1 MHKFFHV
8 LQDTYVSSGSNT
20 ATTGVS
26 ERDQNFGKDAIL
38 ELKKVFFNKTYDSN
52 TRVLVQ
58 FDNTEI
64 RNYISSSNIEIGN
77 YSASL
82 RLYESNGTQGL
93 SEEYSISVHPILE
106 QWAEGIGKFGDDPKT
121 TEGCSYTFR
130 TNANGVSQ
138 SWSTPGVT
146 ISDVSASFMT
156 GSGHLT
162 QSFKNESPDININI
176 TKILQAQLNG
186 DIPNYGYLLKLS
198 GSIET
203 RSTSFEDL
211 KFFSGQTNTI
221 YNPRIE
227 LKHDDHVI
235 ATGSATGSL
244 LPLDTTGAVD
254 NYIYKKSFR
263 ESYKVDETV
272 RFRFGARQRYITKT
286 FNTSVQ
292 ETSGS
297 YIPEGSGSYSIVDL
311 ATGETVIPFSS
322 YTTMSVDTTSPYFI
336 QDLSGFYPQRAYKI
350 LVKVSYD
357 NNEEYIFDDGYEFIV
372 RN

>member
-8 LQDTYVSSGSNT
+8 VQDTYVSSGSNVG
-20 ATTGVS
+20 TTGVS

-38 ELKKVFFNKTYDSN
+38 ELKKVFFNQTYNSS

-64 RNYISSSNIEIGN
+64 KNYISSSNISTGN
-77 YSASL
+77 YSASV

-93 SEEYSISVHPILE
+93 SEEYSISIHPILE
-106 QWAEGIGKFGDDPKT
+106 QWAEGVGKFGDDPKT
-121 TEGCSYTFR
+121 TDGCSWIHR
-130 TNANGVSQ
+130 SKANNITQ

-146 ISDVSASFMT
+146 ISDVSASFMA
-156 GSGHLT
+156 GQVT
-162 QSFKNESPDININI
+162 QSFKNESPDIDINV
-176 TKILQAQLNG
+176 TSILQAQLDG
-186 DIPNYGYLLKLS
+186 TIPNYGFLLKLS
-198 GSIET
+198 GSIESST
-203 RSTSFEDL
+203 TSFEDL

-221 YNPRIE
+221 YNPRLE

-235 ATGSATGSL
+235 ATGSVTGSL
-244 LPLDTTGAVD
+244 LQLNTTGTVD
-254 NYIYKKSFR
+254 NYLYKKSFR

-272 RFRFGARQRYITKT
+272 RFRFGARKRYIDKSFT
-286 FNTSVQ
+286 TSVQ

-311 ATGETVIPFSS
+311 ATGETVVPFSS
-322 YTTMSVDTTSPYFI
+322 YTTMSVDTTSPYFL

>member
-8 LQDTYVSSGSNT
+8 LQDSYVSSGSNI

-38 ELKKVFFNKTYDSN
+38 ELKKVFFDRSYDSS

-64 RNYISSSNIEIGN
+64 LNYISSSNIEIGN

-106 QWAEGIGKFGDDPKT
+106 QWAEGVGKMGDDPKT
-121 TEGCSYTFR
+121 TDGCSWTFR

-146 ISDVSASFMT
+146 ISDVSASFMA
-156 GSGHLT
+156 GQLT
-162 QSFKNESPDININI
+162 QSFKNESPDVDINI
-176 TKILQAQLNG
+176 TSILQAQLDG
-186 DIPNYGYLLKLS
+186 TIPNYGYLLRLS

-203 RSTSFEDL
+203 RATSFEDL

-244 LPLDTTGAVD
+244 LALDTSGASD
-254 NYIYKKSFR
+254 NYIYKKGFR
-263 ESYKVDETV
+263 ESYKVDETA
-272 RFRFGARQRYITKT
+272 RFRFGARKRYIEKSFT
-286 FNTSVQ
+286 TSVQ
-292 ETSGS
+292 SASGS

-322 YTTMSVDTTSPYFI
+322 YTTMSVDSSGPYFI
-336 QDLSGFYPQRAYKI
+336 QDLAGFYPQRAYKV

>member
-8 LQDTYVSSGSNT
+8 VQDTYISSGSNVG
-20 ATTGVS
+20 TTGVS

-38 ELKKVFFNKTYDSN
+38 ELKKVFFNKTYNSN

-58 FDNTEI
+58 FNNTEI
-64 RNYISSSNIEIGN
+64 KNYISSSNISSGN

-93 SEEYSISVHPILE
+93 SEEYSISVHPLLE
-106 QWAEGIGKFGDDPKT
+106 QWAEGVGKFGDDPKT
-121 TEGCSYTFR
+121 TDGCSYTFR
-130 TNANGVSQ
+130 TNVNDISQ
-138 SWSTPGVT
+138 SWTTPGGT
-146 ISDVSASFMT
+146 IADVSASFMA
-156 GSGHLT
+156 GQLT

-176 TKILQAQLNG
+176 TSILQAQLDG
-186 DIPNYGYLLKLS
+186 VIPNYGFLLKLS

-244 LPLDTTGAVD
+244 LPLDTTGTVD
-254 NYIYKKSFR
+254 NYLYKKSFR
-263 ESYKVDETV
+263 ESYKVNETA

-286 FNTSVQ
+286 FSTSVQ

-311 ATGETVIPFSS
+311 ATGETVVPFSS
-322 YTTMSVDTTSPYFI
+322 YTTMSVDNTSPYFI

-350 LVKVSYD
+350 LVKISYD

>member
-8 LQDTYVSSGSNT
+8 TQDTYISSGSNT

-38 ELKKVFFNKTYDSN
+38 ELKKVFVNQTYDSS

-58 FDNTEI
+58 FDNTNI
-64 RNYISSSNIEIGN
+64 KNYISSSNISTGN

-106 QWAEGIGKFGDDPKT
+106 QWAEGVGKFGDDPKVT
-121 TEGCSYTFR
+121 DGCSWAYR
-130 TNANGVSQ
+130 TSVNGVSQ

-146 ISDVSASFMT
+146 ISDVSASFMANY
-156 GSGHLT
+156 LT
-162 QSFKNESPDININI
+162 QSYKNESPDVDINI
-176 TKILQAQLNG
+176 TDILQAQLDG
-186 DIPNYGYLLKLS
+186 TIPNYGYLLKLS

-203 RSTSFEDL
+203 SGTSFEDL

-244 LPLDTTGAVD
+244 LPLDTTGASD

-272 RFRFGARQRYITKT
+272 RFRFGARKRYIEKSFT
-286 FNTSVQ
+286 TSVQ
-292 ETSGS
+292 EASGS
-297 YIPEGSGSYSIVDL
+297 FIPEGSGSYSIVDL

-322 YTTMSVDTTSPYFI
+322 FTTMSVDSTSPYFV

-357 NNEEYIFDDGYEFIV
+357 SNEEYIFDDGYEFIV